1 MNIILNAIFI
11 GLMLREVPAPG
22 SQGIPKDLLEKID
35 TIVAGAYQAAAAR
48 FPCKI
53 GTGKHRMMSWQKVDR
68 CLNDAA
74 AEVDWEGISKQL
86 EALRAEPTRIP
97 ISEFNGAVD
106 TSLAAHALPYEKVF
120 IVKDERALL
129 PLTNSILKFL
139 PADSLHDLAVF
150 DRTGS
155 EVGRFSGV
163 YPYERQGGLAS
174 ANTYRLM
181 LFQYTD
187 KLGNVQSASERLLLD
202 SFGVPWKDAR
212 TQPGFRL
219 TSEKLDVKR

>member
-1 MNIILNAIFI
+1 MNIIVNAVFI
-11 GLMLREVPAPG
+11 GLLLRAPAPA
-22 SQGIPKDLLEKID
+22 SQGLPKELLEKID
-35 TIVAGAYQAAAAR
+35 TIIAGAYQAAAAK

-86 EALRAEPTRIP
+86 EALRVEPTRIS
-97 ISEFNGAVD
+97 IGEFNGAVD

-129 PLTNSILKFL
+129 PLTNSVLKFL
-139 PADSLHDLAVF
+139 PADSLHDLPVF

-187 KLGNVQSASERLLLD
+187 KLGNVQSASEKLLLD
-202 SFGVPWKDAR
+202 SFGVPWKDTH